1 MKIIY
6 KSSHINKKH
15 ISAACQL
22 IIQLFGC
29 ASVTLIHAH
38 LALFFI
44 VIFQRRSKTQKKVI
58 RLKSSSLPG
67 MQSIFKRGSW
77 FLLTEYHM
85 PAPDVIVMVIALSSL
100 TMWRKQYC
108 HSPYSLLKISFC
120 FHLFTNTEL
129 STCNSM
135 SVTAVLEH
143 FLHLSS
149 PDAARAVAARRFF
162 FSVLYFPLS
171 CLNRAAATLLVIIV
185 NYNTKHRP
193 HLLCFCAGFRMKVSG
208 FCGAH
213 LIWKW
218 CVDVYSNASAQWPPL
233 FKVADEMGCQN
244 GGNWNQSIS
253 GALWEHYL
261 LLSKAVWAQNPNTHT
276 HINLL
281 MHI

>member
-1 MKIIY
+1 M
-6 KSSHINKKH
+6 
-15 ISAACQL
+15 L
-22 IIQLFGC
+22 IF
-29 ASVTLIHAH
+29 SF

-149 PDAARAVAARRFF
+149 LAPSRHDVFF
-162 FSVLYFPLS
+162 FFRFIFSSVVFKS
-171 CLNRAAATLLVIIV
+171 R
-185 NYNTKHRP
+185 
-193 HLLCFCAGFRMKVSG
+193 
-208 FCGAH
+208 CGHFA
-213 LIWKW
+213 
-218 CVDVYSNASAQWPPL
+218 CDYS
-233 FKVADEMGCQN
+233 
-244 GGNWNQSIS
+244 
-253 GALWEHYL
+253 
-261 LLSKAVWAQNPNTHT
+261 
-276 HINLL
+276 
-281 MHI
+281 

>member
-6 KSSHINKKH
+6 KSSRINKKH
-15 ISAACQL
+15 VSAPCQL

-29 ASVTLIHAH
+29 ASVTLS
-38 LALFFI
+38 LFLPPVFI

-149 PDAARAVAARRFF
+149 PDVARAAAARRLFFF
-162 FSVLYFPLS
+162 FSFIFSSVVFKS
-171 CLNRAAATLLVIIV
+171 R
-185 NYNTKHRP
+185 
-193 HLLCFCAGFRMKVSG
+193 
-208 FCGAH
+208 CGHFA
-213 LIWKW
+213 
-218 CVDVYSNASAQWPPL
+218 CDYS
-233 FKVADEMGCQN
+233 
-244 GGNWNQSIS
+244 
-253 GALWEHYL
+253 
-261 LLSKAVWAQNPNTHT
+261 
-276 HINLL
+276 
-281 MHI
+281 